1 MYKTGMKNFNDDNFC
16 FVCGTDNPHGL
27 KLSFVYDKK
36 NDETI
41 SKATFARHFQGWK
54 DVLHGGIIS
63 TVLDEILIKAAA
75 HKGFNCVTAE
85 LNVKFRKPALTNTEY
100 VIKGKIKEIRNKIVF
115 AEGYVMSANNK
126 TIASANGKLFII

>member
-27 KLSFVYDKK
+27 KLSFGYDEK

-41 SKATFARHFQGWK
+41 SKATFQSHFQGWK

-63 TVLDEILIKAAA
+63 TVLDEILIKAAKQ
-75 HKGFNCVTAE
+75 KGFDCVTAE
-85 LNVKFRKPALTNTEY
+85 LLVKFKKPALTNTEY
-100 VIKGKIKEIRNKIVF
+100 VIKGKIKEIRKKIVF
-115 AEGYVMSANNK
+115 AQGCVMSANNK